1 MTGAPWDITLLAV
14 DAAVA
19 GSAMAGRAAAALPGA
34 KRVVL
39 APGEAL
45 PEAPDGGRALRV
57 KAHKGRFL
65 RPCPATRHY
74 RCCGYQIVHIGE
86 NCPMDCSYC
95 ILRAYFRDRTLT
107 AFANTE
113 DMFEELGRVFGRDR
127 SRLFRVG
134 TGQFADSLALEPV
147 TGHTREL
154 LGFLKEF
161 GNVVLELKS
170 KTADLTWMEADPRP
184 DRVLPAWSFN
194 APDIVDGQE
203 RDTASLEAR
212 LAAAKTCVAAGYRVC
227 LHFDPI
233 CFYPGWEAGYAAAID
248 MIFDHLRPA
257 DIAYMSLGSF
267 RCLPELPGRLAAEGR
282 ELPLY
287 MLGEFTLGADG
298 KKRLLRP
305 LRVRQFRFMADRL
318 ARHGFTRGLYFCM
331 ESDEVWRE
339 VLGRTA
345 RDLGGLSAHL
355 LDAARNRGGAPSC
368 SWTTPKP

>member
-1 MTGAPWDITLLAV
+1 MTGPLWDITLLAV
-14 DAAVA
+14 DAAVT
-19 GSAMAGRAAAALPGA
+19 GSAMAARAAAALPGA
-34 KRVVL
+34 ARVVL
-39 APGEAL
+39 APGEPL
-45 PEAPDGGRALRV
+45 PQAPGGGRALHV

-113 DMFEELGRVFGRDR
+113 AMFAELGATFGRDR

-134 TGQFADSLALEPV
+134 TGQFADSLALEPI
-147 TGHTREL
+147 TGHTREI
-154 LGFLKEF
+154 LGFLK
-161 GNVVLELKS
+161 GYDNVTVELKS
-170 KTADLTWMEADPRP
+170 KTADLSWLAADPRP
-184 DRVLPAWSFN
+184 GRVLPAWSLN
-194 APDIVDGQE
+194 APDIVAGQE
-203 RDTASLEAR
+203 RGTASLEAR
-212 LAAAKTCVAAGYRVC
+212 LTAARTCVAAGFRVC

-233 CFYPGWEAGYAAAID
+233 CHYPGWEAGYGATID
-248 MIFDHLRPA
+248 MIFDFLAPA

-267 RCLPELPGRLAAEGR
+267 RCLPELPGRLLAEGR
-282 ELPLY
+282 ELPLF

-305 LRVRQFRFMADRL
+305 LRVRQFRFMAERL
-318 ARHGFTRGLYFCM
+318 ARHGFTNGLYFCM

-339 VLGRTA
+339 VFGRTT
-345 RDLGGLSAHL
+345 RDLGGLCAHL

-368 SWTTPKP
+368 SWTTPTS